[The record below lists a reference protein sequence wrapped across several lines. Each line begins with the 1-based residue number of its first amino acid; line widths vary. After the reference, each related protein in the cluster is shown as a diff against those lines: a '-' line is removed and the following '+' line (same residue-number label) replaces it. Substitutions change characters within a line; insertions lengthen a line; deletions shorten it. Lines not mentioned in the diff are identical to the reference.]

1 MHRRRRHRS
10 QVLAALCLVA
20 TLGVAG
26 CQRTAEPGGS
36 ATPEEPSAEEPA
48 AEGPTPENPTPENP
62 TTEGGDAGEATTSG
76 GAVDAS
82 VPPLHPAIDDL
93 PESVVTITTSDGE
106 QVRVDVKVA
115 QTSDERR
122 RGLMEVA
129 ELPEGVGMLFLFEEE
144 RTGGF
149 WMWNTLVP
157 LDIAFIGSDG
167 AIVEILAMDPCEA
180 DDAADCPTYG
190 PEEPYVAALE
200 VPQGWF
206 AWQGVAAGGEVRWT
220 DPSS

>member
-1 MHRRRRHRS
+1 M
-10 QVLAALCLVA
+10 AALCLAV

-26 CQRTAEPGGS
+26 CQGTEQPGGS
-36 ATPEEPSAEEPA
+36 TPPATLES
-48 AEGPTPENPTPENP
+48 PTPENPTPEGPGASEGPAPERP
-62 TTEGGDAGEATTSG
+62 TSEDPASSEEATTAD
-76 GAVDAS
+76 GAVAAS

-93 PESVVTITTSDGE
+93 PETVVTIATSAGD

-115 QTSDERR
+115 ETTEARR
-122 RGLMEVA
+122 RGLMQVA

-167 AIVEILAMDPCEA
+167 AIVEILTMDPCAA
-180 DDAADCPTYG
+180 DDAADCPRYG
-190 PEEPYVAALE
+190 PEEPYLAALE

-206 AWQGVAAGGEVRWT
+206 AWQGVTPGGEVRWT